1 MRARVPLAVLVPA
14 VVAGGLGG
22 STAVVHATAMRQ
34 AAAIAYAHAETWASQ
49 PPPLFAPLD
58 WPAGHVAGGVG
69 FDAAGGRV
77 LVTDLTDHAVRVY
90 AADGAFVTAVGR
102 RGFGPGQLNA
112 PRDADALPGGDLVV
126 SDTDNHRVQ
135 VLRADGSPVA
145 SWPVN
150 VPQGIAVVRDWIYV
164 VSRGDRKVYAFTS
177 TGVLQRTL
185 DLASRATAPE
195 GLAYRGDVAG
205 AATPPYAALAVS
217 DPVAGAVLGAR
228 DGSNQVVPLLGGVAG
243 VRAAAPWSDPAA
255 QLWLAAAGAGVAVI
269 RASGEVIATLPFDGA
284 SDVAVAPDGR
294 VFAAVGAAGAIVVPD
309 LPYVIGKDAD
319 TFGRLL
325 GPRRIAAG
333 DAVAIADGAPRL
345 QLWSR
350 AGRPERDVRF
360 VLAGA
365 GTWRGAAGG
374 SRARV
379 AQASA
384 GPRVIA
390 APLPEADLA
399 APADVAAAGDGVFAL
414 WRGGRIRRW
423 DGRAFGAEWAP
434 AAGEARWLVALSA
447 HGDRV
452 AAFDAVQQAVVL
464 WDRDL
469 RPAGGF
475 RLSGGDASGVADL
488 ALTADRV
495 FVIDPRTYR
504 LSVWGLDG
512 TRIAAR
518 DLAGRP
524 ERVAADPAGR
534 AFVLTRAGWVLAF
547 DPAGEPSGAWPVA
560 AGDERPVDLAVGAD
574 GRLYVADAGG
584 MVRVYVPDGE
594 AVAGLP
600 QLGGSGACG
609 AIAHKSAQPGVVEIG
624 QTVEVQLV
632 VDGSCPPDDQ
642 TVDVVLTIDRSGSMD
657 GRKLLAAKDAAIGFV
672 NRVRAPR
679 SRVGVT
685 TFSTGAERV
694 QPLAEDRAPAVAA
707 IAGLAAGGS
716 TNLVDGLDE
725 ARRTMVA
732 APWRAE
738 AKRVIVFMSDGRHSI
753 SSPSLDDLAKVIT
766 AVRGDHIEVFTIG
779 LGADVDRASM
789 RRMAT
794 DDSHYYDSPSE
805 DELAGIYEGIAGRI
819 GSAPLFRDVTV
830 VDVVPGNMTFLP
842 GTGRPVEPAWDPAA
856 RTLTWALG
864 EVVEPGFRL
873 SYRLRPE
880 AGGVWP
886 TNVEARTRHT
896 DGRGQPGQLVFPVP
910 FVRVLAPDPTPTP
923 TAPPTDTPTPTPTPR
938 PSATPTPTPTLTPTA
953 TPTDTPTPTPTDTPT
968 PTPTPRPRPIY
979 LPLAL
984 VDRCSPQTRQAD
996 IVLVLDTSSS
1006 MAAATHA
1013 GGPPKLAAAAAAA
1026 REFVGLLHAP
1036 NETVAVVQFND
1047 AAALL
1052 QDLTADAAAARHAL
1066 DRLTM
1071 GQGTRIDAG
1080 IGVAQAILT
1089 GPRRRPD
1096 AHPVVVLL
1104 TDGRPTRSS
1113 LSDVILAG
1121 ERLKRAGASVFT
1133 VGLGPDVDPALL
1145 QVIATNPGFYFFAP
1159 GTGELSAVYRTIA
1172 KKIPCPRTW
1181 P

>member
-1 MRARVPLAVLVPA
+1 MRARVALAVLAPA
-14 VVAGGLGG
+14 LAAGGLGA
-22 STAVVHATAMRQ
+22 SAPRAHAAPARQ
-34 AAAIAYAHAETWASQ
+34 AAAVAYAHLETWSSQ
-49 PPPLFAPLD
+49 PPPLFTPLD

-69 FDAAGGRV
+69 YDAAGGRV
-77 LVTDLTDHAVRVY
+77 LVTDLTDHAVRIY
-90 AADGAFVTAVGR
+90 GGDGAFAGAIGR
-102 RGFGPGQLNA
+102 RGFGPGQLSA
-112 PRDADALPGGDLVV
+112 PRDADALPGGDIVV

-135 VLRADGSPVA
+135 VLQSDGTPVA

-164 VSRGDRKVYAFTS
+164 VSRGDRKVYAFTAAG
-177 TGVLQRTL
+177 TLQRTI
-185 DLASRATAPE
+185 DLAPRATAPE

-217 DPVAGAVLGAR
+217 DPATGVVLGAR
-228 DGSNQVVPLLGGVAG
+228 DGSNQVVPLLTTVLG

-255 QLWLAAAGAGVAVI
+255 QLWLAAGRDGIAVV
-269 RASGEVIATLPFDGA
+269 RASGEVIASLPFDAA
-284 SDVAVAPDGR
+284 SDVAVGPDGR
-294 VFAAVGAAGAIVVPD
+294 VFAAVGTAGAIAIPD
-309 LPYVIGKDAD
+309 LPYVVGKDAD

-325 GPRRIAAG
+325 GPRRIAVG
-333 DAVAIADGAPRL
+333 DAVAVADGAPRL
-345 QLWSR
+345 QIWAR
-350 AGRPERDVRF
+350 DGRPERDVRF

-365 GTWRGAAGG
+365 STSRGAAPDPGT
-374 SRARV
+374 RV
-379 AQASA
+379 AQAPA
-384 GPRVIA
+384 GPRVIPA
-390 APLPEADLA
+390 ALPEADLA
-399 APADVAAAGDGVFAL
+399 PPADVAAAGDGVFAL
-414 WRGGRIRRW
+414 WRSGRIRRW
-423 DGRAFGAEWAP
+423 DGGAFGAEWAP
-434 AAGEARWLVALSA
+434 AAGEARWMVALSA
-447 HGDRV
+447 YGDRV

-464 WDRDL
+464 LDRDL

-475 RLSGGDASGVADL
+475 RLTGGDASGIADL
-488 ALTADRV
+488 ALAADRV
-495 FVIDPRTYR
+495 FVVDPRRYR
-504 LSVWGLDG
+504 LSIWGLDG
-512 TRIAAR
+512 TAIGAR

-524 ERVAADPAGR
+524 ERVAVDPSGG

-547 DPAGEPSGAWPVA
+547 DAAGEPRGAWPVA
-560 AGDERPVDLAVGAD
+560 AGDERPVDLAVGAG

-584 MVRVYVPDGE
+584 VIRVYVADAE

-609 AIAHKSAQPGVVEIG
+609 AIAHKSAQPGVVALG
-624 QTVEVQLV
+624 DTVEVQLV

-694 QPLAEDRAPAVAA
+694 QPLGEDRAPAIAG

-716 TNLVDGLDE
+716 TNLVDGLEE
-725 ARRTMVA
+725 ARRTMIA

-779 LGADVDRASM
+779 LGADIDRAAM
-789 RRMAT
+789 KRMAT

-819 GSAPLFRDVTV
+819 GSAPLFRAVTV

-842 GTGRPVEPAWDPAA
+842 GTAKPVEPAWDPAA
-856 RTLTWALG
+856 RTLTWDLG
-864 EVVEPGFRL
+864 AVPEPGFRL
-873 SYRLRPE
+873 TYRLRPE

-923 TAPPTDTPTPTPTPR
+923 TPTDTPIPTPTDTPH
-938 PSATPTPTPTLTPTA
+938 PSATPTPSPTVTPSA
-953 TPTDTPTPTPTDTPT
+953 TPTPTPTDTPT
-968 PTPTPRPRPIY
+968 PTATATPTAPPRPIY
-979 LPLAL
+979 LPLAI
-984 VDRCSPQTRQAD
+984 VDLCSPQTRKAD

-1026 REFVGLLHAP
+1026 REFIGLLHAP

-1047 AAALL
+1047 AAAVL
-1052 QDLTADAAAARHAL
+1052 QDLTADAASAARSL

-1071 GQGTRIDAG
+1071 SQGTRIDAG

-1121 ERLKRAGASVFT
+1121 ERLKRAGVSVFT
-1133 VGLGPDVDPALL
+1133 IGLGPDVDPALL
-1145 QVIATNPGFYFFAP
+1145 QVVATNPGFYFFAP
-1159 GTGELSAVYRTIA
+1159 GTGELSAVYRAIA

>member
-1 MRARVPLAVLVPA
+1 MMRARVAVAVLAPA
-14 VVAGGLGG
+14 LAAGGLGA
-22 STAVVHATAMRQ
+22 SAPRAHAAPARQ
-34 AAAIAYAHAETWASQ
+34 AAAVAYAHLETWSSQ
-49 PPPLFAPLD
+49 PPPLFTPLD

-69 FDAAGGRV
+69 YDVAGGRV
-77 LVTDLTDHAVRVY
+77 LVTDLTDHAVRIY
-90 AADGAFVTAVGR
+90 GGDGAFVAAIGR

-112 PRDADALPGGDLVV
+112 PRDADALPNGDIVV

-135 VLRADGSPVA
+135 VLRSDGTPVT

-150 VPQGIAVVRDWIYV
+150 VPQGIAVVRDWVYV
-164 VSRGDRKVYAFTS
+164 VSRGDRKVYAFTA
-177 TGVLQRTL
+177 GGALQRTI
-185 DLASRATAPE
+185 DLAPRATAPE

-205 AATPPYAALAVS
+205 AVSPPYAALAVS
-217 DPVAGAVLGAR
+217 DPVAGVVLGAR
-228 DGSNQVVPLLGGVAG
+228 DGSNQVVPLLNTLPG

-255 QLWLAAAGAGVAVI
+255 QLWLAAASAGVAVA
-269 RASGEVIATLPFDGA
+269 RASGEVVTTLPFGAA

-294 VFAAVGAAGAIVVPD
+294 VFAAVGAAGAIAVPD
-309 LPYVIGKDAD
+309 LPYVVGKDAD

-325 GPRRIAAG
+325 GPRRIAVG
-333 DAVAIADGAPRL
+333 NEVAIADGAPRL
-345 QLWSR
+345 QVWSR
-350 AGRPERDVRF
+350 AGRPERDIRF
-360 VLAGA
+360 VLAGT
-365 GTWRGAAGG
+365 GGATSPGVVPA
-374 SRARV
+374 V
-379 AQASA
+379 
-384 GPRVIA
+384 
-390 APLPEADLA
+390 LPEADIA
-399 APADVAAAGDGVFAL
+399 PPADVAAAGDAVFAL
-414 WRGGRIRRW
+414 WRGGRVRRW
-423 DGRAFGAEWAP
+423 AGGAFGAERAP
-434 AAGEARWLVALSA
+434 AAGEARWLVAVSA
-447 HGDRV
+447 WDVRV
-452 AAFDAVQQAVVL
+452 AAFDAVQQSVML

-475 RLSGGDASGVADL
+475 RVTDGDASGVADL

-495 FVIDPRTYR
+495 FVIDPRRYR

-512 TRIAAR
+512 SAIAAR

-524 ERVAADPAGR
+524 ERVAADPSGG

-547 DPAGEPSGAWPVA
+547 DAAGEPRGAWPVA

-574 GRLYVADAGG
+574 GRVYLADAGG
-584 MVRVYVPDGE
+584 VIRVYGPDPE
-594 AVAGLP
+594 AVAGVP

-609 AIAHKSAQPGVVEIG
+609 AIAHKSAQPGLVALGE
-624 QTVEVQLV
+624 TVEVQLV

-685 TFSTGAERV
+685 SFSTGAERV
-694 QPLAEDRAPAVAA
+694 QPLAEDRAPAIAG

-716 TNLVDGLDE
+716 TNLVDGLEE
-725 ARRTMVA
+725 ARRTMIA

-766 AVRGDHIEVFTIG
+766 AVRGDHIEVFAIG
-779 LGADVDRASM
+779 LGSDIDRAAM
-789 RRMAT
+789 KRMAT

-805 DELAGIYEGIAGRI
+805 DELAGIYDGIAGRI
-819 GSAPLFRDVTV
+819 GSAPLFRAATV
-830 VDVVPGNMTFLP
+830 VDVVPANMTFLP
-842 GTGRPVEPAWDPAA
+842 GTGKPVEPAWDPAA
-856 RTLTWALG
+856 RTLTWDLG
-864 EVVEPGFRL
+864 AVPEPGFRL
-873 SYRLRPE
+873 TYRLRPE

-923 TAPPTDTPTPTPTPR
+923 TPTDSPTPTPTVTPLPSATPTPSPTVTPTTTPTPTPTD
-938 PSATPTPTPTLTPTA
+938 S
-953 TPTDTPTPTPTDTPT
+953 PTPTPTDTPT
-968 PTPTPRPRPIY
+968 ATVTPTPPPRPIY
-979 LPLAL
+979 LPLVL
-984 VDRCSPQTRQAD
+984 VDLCSPQTRKAD

-1026 REFVGLLHAP
+1026 REFIGLLNAP
-1036 NETVAVVQFND
+1036 NESVAVVQFND

-1052 QDLTADAAAARHAL
+1052 QDLTPDVAAAMRAL

-1071 GQGTRIDAG
+1071 SQGTRIDAG
-1080 IGVAQAILT
+1080 IGMAQAILT
-1089 GPRRRPD
+1089 GARRRPD

-1121 ERLKRAGASVFT
+1121 ERLKRAGVSVFT
-1133 VGLGPDVDPALL
+1133 IGLGPDVDPALL

-1159 GTGELSAVYRTIA
+1159 GTGELSAVYRAIA